1 MTQPKKSYKSKLILS
16 AIAASVIAVT
26 GYVHVISNTPDI
38 KQTKEILKIQQI
50 KNSDQVVGDAF
61 TATNIQLIE
70 TLLNKTGGFTSNDL
84 LVKAKVFDNMP
95 NWEEGVI
102 GMVKDSVLTLEKEFS
117 RSQSQDLKDKKLS
130 EAFSSISYSP
140 TSWWFPSS
148 EDQYKKASN
157 ALGDYLSRISDPKD
171 KNAQFY
177 ARADNLRAWLDLV
190 SNSLG
195 SYSQRLSASVEQE
208 RFNTDLSNDKAA
220 VQSTYSDQKVVAKT
234 PWLEIDDVYWE
245 TRGASWALI
254 QLLYAVEDDFGTV
267 LKDKNAVASMKQII
281 RDLEDTQK
289 TRYWPVVLNGSPFG
303 VTANHSLGMA
313 NYISRANNGIIELIR
328 LLERG

>member
-61 TATNIQLIE
+61 TATSIQLIE

-130 EAFSSISYSP
+130 VAFSSISYSP

-245 TRGASWALI
+245 ARGASWALI

-267 LKDKNAVASMKQII
+267 LKDKNAVASLKQII

-303 VTANHSLGMA
+303 VTANHSLSMA

>member
-26 GYVHVISNTPDI
+26 GYVHVISNTPEI

-245 TRGASWALI
+245 ARGASWALI

-267 LKDKNAVASMKQII
+267 LKDKNAVASLKQII

>member
-1 MTQPKKSYKSKLILS
+1 MTQPKKSYKGKLILS

-84 LVKAKVFDNMP
+84 LVKAKLFDNMP

-148 EDQYKKASN
+148 EDQYKKASK

-245 TRGASWALI
+245 ARGASWALI

-267 LKDKNAVASMKQII
+267 LKDKNAVASLKQII

>member
-1 MTQPKKSYKSKLILS
+1 MTQPKKSRKGKLILS

-26 GYVHVISNTPDI
+26 GYVHVISNTPEI

-245 TRGASWALI
+245 ARGASWALI

-267 LKDKNAVASMKQII
+267 LKDKNAVASLKQII

>member
-245 TRGASWALI
+245 ARGASWALI

-267 LKDKNAVASMKQII
+267 LKDKNAVASLKQII

>member
-157 ALGDYLSRISDPKD
+157 ALGDYLSRISEPKD

>member
-1 MTQPKKSYKSKLILS
+1 MTQPKKSHKSKLILS

-61 TATNIQLIE
+61 TATNIHLIE
-70 TLLNKTGGFTSNDL
+70 TLLNKTGGFTANDL

-117 RSQSQDLKDKKLS
+117 RSQSQDLRDKKLS

-148 EDQYKKASN
+148 EDQYKKASK
-157 ALGDYLSRISDPKD
+157 ALADYLSRISDPKD

-177 ARADNLRAWLDLV
+177 ARADNLRSWLDLV

-220 VQSTYSDQKVVAKT
+220 VQSTYSDHKVVAKT

-245 TRGASWALI
+245 ARGASWALI

-267 LKDKNAVASMKQII
+267 LKDKNAVASLKQII

-303 VTANHSLGMA
+303 VTANHSLSMA